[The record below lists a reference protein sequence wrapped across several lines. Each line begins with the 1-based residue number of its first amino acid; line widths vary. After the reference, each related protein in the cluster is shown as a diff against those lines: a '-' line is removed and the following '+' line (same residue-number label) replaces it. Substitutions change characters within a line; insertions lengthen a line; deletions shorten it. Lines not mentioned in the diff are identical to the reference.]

1 MKVFKFG
8 GASVKDAEAVKNVAD
23 IIEKFSQGPIVVVV
37 SAMGKTTN
45 ALEKLTEAYFAQSKA
60 DAEKIFQSIKEY
72 HLNIA
77 KVLFPENHIAFNT
90 IEQRFYHLYYY
101 IQESPGKNYNF
112 EYDRIVSTG
121 EFVSTQII
129 SHYLVERGIKNQWF
143 DATGLIITNTNYRD
157 AGVDWL
163 KTENAIKSK
172 ILHFFKKNQSY
183 HSTVA
188 ITQGFLGGTTQGF
201 VTTLGREGSDYTAAI
216 IAYALRA
223 SEVVI
228 WKDVRGLLNAD
239 PKVFQNTELLENI
252 SYQEAIELA
261 YYGATII
268 HPKTLKPLLKRNIPL
283 RVKSFFNPLEKGS
296 IINQEYLKDNLL
308 PSYILK
314 TRQILLSIFPKDFS
328 FIAEQNLSRIFS
340 EFARAR
346 IKINLMQNSALS
358 FSVCFDEDKIK
369 TPILIKNLE
378 KIYNIKY
385 NKGVELITVRHYEQ
399 VNLSELLD
407 GKEILMEQKNRT
419 TLQWVV
425 KKSCEEPVKNDSR

>member
-8 GASVKDAEAVKNVAD
+8 GASVKDADAVRNVAD
-23 IIEKFSQGPIVVVV
+23 IIKKFSQGPLIVVV

-45 ALEKLTEAYFAQSKA
+45 ALEKLTEAYFEKNKTEA
-60 DAEKIFQSIKEY
+60 DCIFTSIKEY
-72 HLNIA
+72 HLTIA
-77 KVLFPENHIAFNT
+77 KELFPENHIAFNA
-90 IEQRFYHLYYY
+90 IEQRFYHLFYYL
-101 IQESPGKNYNF
+101 QEPPGKNYNF

-129 SHYLVERGIKNQWF
+129 SHYLSERQIKNQWF
-143 DATGLIITNTNYRD
+143 DATSLIITDTNYRD
-157 AGVDWL
+157 ARVDWL

-172 ILHFFKKNQSY
+172 ILHFFKKNQS
-183 HSTVA
+183 HPNSIAV
-188 ITQGFLGGTTQGF
+188 TQGFIGGTTQGF

-216 IAYALRA
+216 IAYAVRA

-239 PKVFQNTELLENI
+239 PKVFQNTKLLENI

-283 RVKSFFNPLEKGS
+283 RVKSFFNPSEKGS
-296 IINQEYLKDNLL
+296 IINQEFLKDNLQ

-314 TRQILLSIFPKDFS
+314 PKQILLSIFPKDFS

-340 EFARAR
+340 EFARAG

-369 TPILIKNLE
+369 TPVLIKNLE

-385 NKGVELITVRHYEQ
+385 NKGVELITVRHYEK
-399 VNLSELLD
+399 VNLSEILE

-419 TLQWVV
+419 TFQWVI
-425 KKSCEEPVKNDSR
+425 KNRNEE

>member
-23 IIEKFSQGPIVVVV
+23 IIEKFSQGPLVVVV

-45 ALEKLTEAYFAQSKA
+45 ALEKLTEAYFEQNKTES
-60 DAEKIFQSIKEY
+60 ENIFQSIKEY

-77 KVLFPENHIAFNT
+77 KDLFPENHIAFNT

-101 IQESPGKNYNF
+101 IQELPGKNYNF

-129 SHYLVERGIKNQWF
+129 SHYLADRGIKNQWF

-183 HSTVA
+183 PSTVA
-188 ITQGFLGGTTQGF
+188 ITQGFIGGTTQGF

-261 YYGATII
+261 YYGATVI

-340 EFARAR
+340 EFARAG

-369 TPILIKNLE
+369 TPVLIKNLE

-419 TLQWVV
+419 TFQWVV
-425 KKSCEEPVKNDSR
+425 KNRSEEPVKTDSP